1 MGFCG
6 KWTKMVKI
14 VNGILW
20 QMDENGENSEWKEQ
34 SWKRFIIVI
43 I

>member
-14 VNGILW
+14 VNGIPW
-20 QMDENGENSEWKEQ
+20 QMDENGENSEWDSVVNGRKW
-34 SWKRFIIVI
+34 WKK
-43 I
+43 